1 MKLHSHHCRGLKP
14 NSALLTNALL
24 DICFSFYFC
33 FWLCFC
39 CCFYQL
45 QACAEDLASQLKVT
59 PAQPA
64 REIALINGKITQ
76 PDFSF
81 AQAILVKDNF
91 INAVGTDQEI
101 RSKVSKNAKIID
113 LEGATVIPG
122 LIDSHIHAVRAGLTF
137 DSEVSWIGVK
147 TLPQALSRI
156 KSKALSTPKSE
167 WIIVAGGWSETQF
180 QEQRKPTQAEI
191 DRVAGGHPVYIQH
204 FYDAILLSTTGIRAL
219 LSGAHSDSAKTRDL
233 LSRLSAEDLQ
243 ELNTGWLSGSSRAI
257 SDVYNL
263 LPRPTRL
270 QERQGTLHF
279 FSELNSLGITG
290 VMDPGG
296 YNLPLS
302 AYNTIEELDT
312 KHQLTLRVRYS
323 ICAPQEDAELE
334 DFKRIVITQQKK
346 SESGFYKFNGLG
358 ENVVWSM
365 YNNEHPTDHDKERL
379 RNTLLWAAQQSLNVT
394 LHWNNNDSFHHLL
407 EVLESVN
414 QVQPITQLRW
424 SVAHVSDVTP
434 QNLARMQALG
444 VGWHVQNNFYYQGET
459 FIQKR
464 GLNASA
470 SIPRVQ
476 TAFQLGVRV
485 SAGTDAHRVMSY
497 NPFAA
502 LQWFLDGR
510 TVAGFQ
516 MGSAQERPSRE
527 EALAMYTTYSAFDSF
542 EENTRGQL
550 AKGFLA
556 DLVVLDKDYFTV
568 PIDQI
573 GDLRSKLTIVD
584 GVVVYNR
591 LK

>member
-1 MKLHSHHCRGLKP
+1 MKLHSHQSLRLKS
-14 NSALLTNALL
+14 NSAPLTNALL
-24 DICFSFYFC
+24 GLCLRLC
-33 FWLCFC
+33 LRLCFC
-39 CCFYQL
+39 FCFCFYPL
-45 QACAEDLASQLKVT
+45 KACAAGVASELKAAPV
-59 PAQPA
+59 QPV

-76 PDFSF
+76 PDYSF
-81 AQAILVKDNF
+81 AQAILVKDNL
-91 INAVGTDQEI
+91 ISAVGTDQEI
-101 RSKVSKNAKIID
+101 RSKAPKDAKIID
-113 LEGATVIPG
+113 LRGATVIPG

-137 DSEVSWIGVK
+137 DSEVNWIGVK
-147 TLPQALSRI
+147 TLPLALSVI
-156 KSKALSTPKSE
+156 KSKALSTPKSQ
-167 WIIVAGGWSETQF
+167 WIIVAGGWTETQF
-180 QEQRKPTQAEI
+180 KEQRKPTQAEI

-204 FYDAILLSTTGIRAL
+204 FYDSILLSTTAIQAL
-219 LSGAHSDSAKTRDL
+219 LSGTHSNSEKTREL
-233 LSRLSAEDLQ
+233 LSRLSPEDLQ
-243 ELNTGWLSGSSRAI
+243 TLDTGWLTGSSRAI

-263 LPRPTRL
+263 LPRPARIK
-270 QERQGTLHF
+270 ERQGTLHF
-279 FSELNSLGITG
+279 FKELNSLGITG

-302 AYNTIEELDT
+302 AYDTIGELDT

-323 ICAPQEDAELE
+323 ICAPQKDAELE
-334 DFKRIVITQQKK
+334 DFKSILTSQLKK
-346 SESGFYKFNGLG
+346 SESGFYNFNGLG

-365 YNNEHPTDHDKERL
+365 YNNEHPTDNDKEQL
-379 RNTLLWAAQQSLNVT
+379 RKTLLWAAQQGLNVT

-407 EVLESVN
+407 EVLESV
-414 QVQPITQLRW
+414 QQEQPITQLRW

-434 QNLARMQALG
+434 QNLTRMQALG

-464 GLNASA
+464 GLNASS
-470 SIPRVQ
+470 SIPRIQ

-502 LQWFLDGR
+502 LEWFLDGR
-510 TVAGFQ
+510 TVAGLQ

-527 EALAMYTTYSAFDSF
+527 EALAMYTTHSAFESF

-550 AKGFLA
+550 AKGYLA

-573 GDLRSKLTIVD
+573 GALRSKLTLVD
-584 GVVVYNR
+584 GLVVYDR